1 MISYVVYF
9 LVIFMNNTKNK
20 NKLINK
26 NVNIIRGRKL
36 DKYEV
41 LHIAHT
47 LNTLR
52 NIIIVTKYQSQ
63 EC

>member
-1 MISYVVYF
+1 
-9 LVIFMNNTKNK
+9 MNNTKNK

-41 LHIAHT
+41 LYIAYI